1 MYQAPLML
9 TLKAKLVGMDKR
21 KGLTFGQSLV
31 FMVVVVVSKLRVV
44 QDGHK
49 YSV

>member
-1 MYQAPLML
+1 ML
-9 TLKAKLVGMDKR
+9 TLKAKLVGMAKR

-31 FMVVVVVSKLRVV
+31 FMVVVVSKLPVV